1 MVRLAGIWKPV
12 AKRRK
17 IVNNSGDRKT
27 SCTNAYKVG
36 QVSISSKAL
45 LSIG

>member
-1 MVRLAGIWKPV
+1 MVRLAGVGKPV

-17 IVNNSGDRKT
+17 MVNSSGDRKT

-36 QVSISSKAL
+36 QVSISSKAV